1 MTVLFR
7 NLRAVGYVTV
17 LLLAGGVLGIA
28 SYLASQFL
36 PTIRFSFTTYS
47 LVTPSFTI
55 AVLVI
60 LLFGWSRP
68 WIDALFL
75 LTTSISWL
83 ALAAWARDI
92 NGPAECD
99 ALGSSRTHTVH
110 GSIPSKAFCYESMI
124 LEAFSWSIFALL
136 MFFLLLVIT
145 LANRSQ
151 ILGWTQIWNEQTIDL
166 PWFGQYPG
174 YPGYSLYSSYLGPQ
188 SSGVYTPTP
197 ASTPFVGPGQN
208 LGSGG
213 VIQHQPGYSIVIW
226 PGVNG
231 DPPRVEHRPG
241 FVTPSTL

>member
-136 MFFLLLVIT
+136 MFFPVACDYVGQQVSDPGMDADLERANYRLTLVRAVSWVSRVLPIFLL
-145 LANRSQ
+145 S
-151 ILGWTQIWNEQTIDL
+151 
-166 PWFGQYPG
+166 
-174 YPGYSLYSSYLGPQ
+174 GP
-188 SSGVYTPTP
+188 SK
-197 ASTPFVGPGQN
+197 
-208 LGSGG
+208 
-213 VIQHQPGYSIVIW
+213 
-226 PGVNG
+226 
-231 DPPRVEHRPG
+231 
-241 FVTPSTL
+241 